1 MAEPSRVDFDEELAI
16 ANLGDLLF
24 RQNVCFVVLE
34 FRHVSLVYHTFS
46 VASGVFG
53 GKLVSSLKFY
63 TPLQAEL
70 LPSAVVCL
78 SPPYFEDV

>member
-1 MAEPSRVDFDEELAI
+1 MAEPSRVDFDEELVV

-24 RQNVCFVVLE
+24 KQNVCFVVLE

-46 VASGVFG
+46 VASGVLG
-53 GKLVSSLKFY
+53 GTSVSSLRFH

-70 LPSAVVCL
+70 LSSAVVCL
-78 SPPYFEDV
+78 SPPYFEGV